1 MELQIRVWIVW
12 IMLGLRV
19 EYWSYHQSE
28 SDFLS
33 CRLNCSH
40 APKKS
45 TSYTSEHPC
54 TEQDWSVHCWR
65 HFFRPAS
72 HDFECCLSNRCL
84 LCVERM
90 SGLCSVVL
98 HVQILEKSIIIT
110 PNSLSLYVLTAILQV
125 NLGQPV
131 PIEAKDDGGSG
142 DNMI

>member
-1 MELQIRVWIVW
+1 
-12 IMLGLRV
+12 MLGLRV

-40 APKKS
+40 APKNVLV
-45 TSYTSEHPC
+45 TH
-54 TEQDWSVHCWR
+54 QNI
-65 HFFRPAS
+65 PALNRTGACIVEGIS
-72 HDFECCLSNRCL
+72 FVLHNTILNAVCMSNRCL

-90 SGLCSVVL
+90 SRLCSVVL
-98 HVQILEKSIIIT
+98 HIQILEKSIIIT